1 MKLTVRSKNCK
12 IKSNGC
18 SEKIFLFVILLSKFM
33 VGKYDNFP
41 KQSSQKE
48 GGRGRLLTHR
58 IE

>member
-18 SEKIFLFVILLSKFM
+18 SEKIFLFVILLSKFI
-33 VGKYDNFP
+33 VGKYDNTP